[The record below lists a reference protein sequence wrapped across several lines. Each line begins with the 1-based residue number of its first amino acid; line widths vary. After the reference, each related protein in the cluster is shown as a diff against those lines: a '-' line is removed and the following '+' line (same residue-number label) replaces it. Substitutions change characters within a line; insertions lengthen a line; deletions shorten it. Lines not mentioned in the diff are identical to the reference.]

1 MTVVDIATLFA
12 SMVVLAAVPSSSVVL
27 VVSRAAAGGV
37 SSGLAAALGVVA
49 GDLVLIGVAM
59 LGLGALADA
68 LGPGFVAAQAIG
80 AAYLAFVGISMLRDP
95 AAPEERSGAVAA
107 SSFVAG
113 LALTLADAK
122 ALLFYLGFLPA
133 FVDLTSWS
141 VRDFVAVAG
150 VTLFAVGG
158 VKSAYAVLATRVT
171 RVLGARTQRGAKIA
185 GGVVMLVVAA
195 VVGVRA
201 VLHEPPSSPKE
212 FGADRRST
220 AGPASGS
227 DPTEGGTATVRSRYS
242 RTRNAN
248 VCARLG

>member
-1 MTVVDIATLFA
+1 MTLVDTAAFFA
-12 SMVVLAAVPSSSVVL
+12 SMVVLAAVPSSSVLL
-27 VVSRAAAGGV
+27 VVTRAAAGGV
-37 SSGLAAALGVVA
+37 RSGLATALGVVA
-49 GDLVLIGVAM
+49 GDLLLIGVAM
-59 LGLGALADA
+59 FGLAALSEALGA
-68 LGPGFVAAQAIG
+68 GFVVVQMIG
-80 AAYLAFVGISMLRDP
+80 AAYLAFVGVSMLRSHGSTEEP
-95 AAPEERSGAVAA
+95 SSTAAV
-107 SSFVAG
+107 SSFLAG

-122 ALLFYLGFLPA
+122 ALLFYFGFLPA
-133 FVDLTSWS
+133 FVDLATWS
-141 VRDFVAVAG
+141 ARDLAAVVL

-171 RVLGARTQRGAKIA
+171 RAFGTRAQHGAKIA